1 MVHFR
6 GALTRSC
13 KPGDAVSISGV
24 FLPEPYHGFRAIKA
38 GLLTSTYLDAMG
50 VTQLKQSY
58 QQHAMDQE
66 LQARMHVMLLCA
78 CLIPSTCMALV
89 HSGGP
94 LHKRQMRIKWMGRL
108 SHMCRP
114 WLARG
119 TYTTGLQAA
128 LPRRSLAT
136 RT

>member
-1 MVHFR
+1 MHFR

-58 QQHAMDQE
+58 QQHAMDKE
-66 LQARMHVMLLCA
+66 LQARMHVMLSC
-78 CLIPSTCMALV
+78 TCIN
-89 HSGGP
+89 P
-94 LHKRQMRIKWMGRL
+94 LTNMESMPLEDGL
-108 SHMCRP
+108 G
-114 WLARG
+114 AR
-119 TYTTGLQAA
+119 
-128 LPRRSLAT
+128 RRSAP
-136 RT
+136 RAANADQMDG